1 MMRTADFTVGQRVI
15 SAPGLH
21 WMPTQRT
28 GTVLEVNR
36 ALVLVRLDPTP
47 RRPQGE
53 RKSFLRRNL
62 QICQAS
68 R

>member
-1 MMRTADFTVGQRVI
+1 MMPATDFTVGQRVI

-21 WMPTQRT
+21 SMAIQRA

-36 ALVLVRLDPTP
+36 ALIIVLLDPTP
-47 RRPQGE
+47 CRPHGE

-62 QICQAS
+62 QPCQA
-68 R
+68 